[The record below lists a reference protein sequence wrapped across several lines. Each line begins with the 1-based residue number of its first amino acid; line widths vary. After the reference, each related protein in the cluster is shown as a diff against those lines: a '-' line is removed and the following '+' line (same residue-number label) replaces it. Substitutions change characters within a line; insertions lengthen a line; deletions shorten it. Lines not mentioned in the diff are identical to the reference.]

1 MMADTSKNAV
11 LPWDAIIAAELAQ
24 TYKPSPAMY
33 LLGPTLWGF
42 EPHEVLMCAAH
53 VKVTKNK
60 QDEFCDCG
68 GTLDEDY
75 L

>member
-53 VKVTKNK
+53 VKVIKSK
-60 QDEFCDCG
+60 QDAVFDCG
-68 GTLDEDY
+68 GILDENY